1 MRKLQRVGWSGHR
14 LGGLTV
20 VVACVGCLSIECAV
34 AQVSSS
40 ATTPVVAYDPVEKSL
55 AELRADLDAG
65 RVTAET
71 LVRAYI
77 QRIDAMDR
85 RGPRLGAIIAV
96 NSQALAAAK
105 QLDRELHDKHLRSPL
120 HGIPILLKDNIESL
134 DPMPTTAGS
143 LALAQNVSN
152 RDAPIVAQL
161 RAAGAII
168 LGKTNL
174 SEWANFRSE
183 HSTSGW
189 SAVGGLARN
198 PYVLDR
204 SACGSSSGSA
214 VAVAASFAAA
224 SVGTETDGSITC
236 PAALNGIVGL
246 KPTAGLLAQERIVP
260 ISHSQDTAGPMGRTV
275 QDVALLLT
283 GMVSA
288 GPCEQA
294 SARCKKPDYLAALSS
309 TALRGKRI
317 GVLNFESGRHPE
329 VQATYAN
336 ALQRMRDA
344 GATLVEVDA
353 KEDPRLGAAEETV
366 LYTEFKADLNAY
378 LATTPNS
385 VKTRTLAD
393 LIQFNNSTPAETV
406 YFGQEVFTKSQ
417 QRPDL
422 SDKDYLAAL
431 ALSKQLAGPEGL
443 GKLLA
448 ENRLDALVAPTTA
461 ASWRIDTLNGDH
473 YGGSFTTLPAVSGYP
488 HLSVPMGLLR
498 GLPLGISFIGA
509 PDTDTALLSLGYA
522 FEQLTHARQPP
533 RYLRSID

>member
-1 MRKLQRVGWSGHR
+1 LA
-14 LGGLTV
+14 V
-20 VVACVGCLSIECAV
+20 VVAGVGCIGCECAF
-34 AQVSSS
+34 AQVPSS
-40 ATTPVVAYDPVEKSL
+40 ATSAVVAYNPVEKSL

-85 RGPRLGAIIAV
+85 RGPQLGAIIAV
-96 NSQALAAAK
+96 NSQAIAAAK

-183 HSTSGW
+183 HATSGW

-214 VAVAASFAAA
+214 VAVAVSFAAA

-236 PAALNGIVGL
+236 PAAINGIVGL
-246 KPTAGLLAQERIVP
+246 KPTAGLLSQERIVP

-275 QDVALLLT
+275 QDVALLLS
-283 GMVSA
+283 GMVAA

-294 SARCKKPDYLAALSS
+294 AAPCKKPDYLATLSP

-329 VQATYAN
+329 VQATYTK

-344 GATLVEVDA
+344 GATLIEVA
-353 KEDPRLGAAEETV
+353 TQEDPRIGAAEETV
-366 LYTEFKADLNAY
+366 LYTEFKTDLNAY
-378 LATTPNS
+378 LATTSNT

-393 LIQFNNSTPAETV
+393 LIRFNDITPAETV

-422 SDKDYLAAL
+422 NDKDYLAAL
-431 ALSKQLAGPEGL
+431 ALSKRLAGPEGL
-443 GKLLA
+443 GKLLTD
-448 ENRLDALVAPTTA
+448 NRLDALVAPTTS
-461 ASWRIDTLNGDH
+461 ASWRTDTLNGDH

-488 HLSVPMGLLR
+488 HLSVPMGQVR

-509 PDTDTALLSLGYA
+509 PNTDAALLSLGYA

-533 RYLRSID
+533 QYLRSID